1 MERKGQGALEYLL
14 LIGGAILVAVIVISI
29 LVGLG
34 GSGGVE
40 AGRAA
45 ADAGC
50 AKYVIAD
57 CPTTAPTATTGMR
70 GGYCNY
76 ACQWNAS
83 SSRCKINYTGAVA
96 VTGAPSG
103 TTC

>member
-1 MERKGQGALEYLL
+1 MERQGQGALEYLL

-45 ADAGC
+45 ADAQC
-50 AKYVIAD
+50 AKYTLAD
-57 CPTTAPTATTGMR
+57 CPTTNPSATAGIA
-70 GGYCNY
+70 GGYCKY
-76 ACQWNAS
+76 KCQYITTSA
-83 SSRCKINYTGAVA
+83 RCKIDTSTTYVVA
-96 VTGAPSG
+96 TAPTG